1 MPATPL
7 HAAAIIAVVAVCT
20 YLTRAAAF
28 LLFGGKRG
36 VPPAV
41 RYLGRVLPA
50 AIIAI
55 LVIYCLRGIQPTVW
69 PHGLPELIGVAA
81 VALLHIWKRNNL
93 LSIGAGTVIYMLL
106 VQFVFV

>member
-1 MPATPL
+1 MNPSSL
-7 HAAAIIAVVAVCT
+7 HAIGIIAVVAVFT

-28 LLFGGKRG
+28 LLFGGKRA

-41 RYLGRVLPA
+41 RYLGIVLPA

-55 LVIYCLRGIQPTVW
+55 LVIYCLKGIQPLTW
-69 PHGLPELIGVAA
+69 PHGLPELIGVAC
-81 VALLHIWKRNNL
+81 VALLHLWKRNNL

-106 VQFVFV
+106 VQFIFV